1 MTSVPN
7 NIYPDYC
14 HSLSPTIGKWCPLLA
29 TDVHRLRTVGM
40 FSDERALYH
49 LDNHPVK
56 WVRITGVVVAV
67 DEFRGKRVFTVDDS
81 SGMCIECTAI
91 APPPAPTTDAP
102 TLPPHLNQ
110 IASLIHVQTTAKKPA
125 DDKMKKSEEWKNAG
139 KGKDGGKIVP
149 SVQSP
154 AVPWGDVD
162 VGTVVKVKGRVNNY
176 WNTIQLEA
184 IKIEVLRC
192 TDQEVR
198 CWNEVAAFKREI
210 LSGPWVV
217 TKEEEERC
225 RKVREREF
233 RHARKGRVVKDGRT
247 ERKGGENGAG
257 VSAEERRKRKDTEK
271 TEVERREEDA
281 NRRKAKEGERLM
293 AKAKTKTYPSMAV
306 LKAAKGKYDAL
317 GI

>member
-29 TDVHRLRTVGM
+29 TDVHRLKTVGM

-67 DEFRGKRVFTVDDS
+67 DEFKGKRVYTVDDS

-91 APPPAPTTDAP
+91 APPPPPTTDAP

-110 IASLIHVQTTAKKPA
+110 IASLMHVHTTTKKPA
-125 DDKMKKSEEWKNAG
+125 DDKTKGDGKMSG
-139 KGKDGGKIVP
+139 LKGKEGKVVP
-149 SVQSP
+149 SVLSP
-154 AVPWGDVD
+154 AVPWEEVD

-176 WNTIQLEA
+176 WNTIQLEV

-198 CWNEVAAFKREI
+198 CWNEVAAFKREVVNR
-210 LSGPWVV
+210 PWVV
-217 TKEEEERC
+217 SEEEEERC
-225 RKVREREF
+225 RKAREREL
-233 RHARKGRVVKDGRT
+233 RHARKGRV
-247 ERKGGENGAG
+247 ERKGGENSAA
-257 VSAEERRKRKDTEK
+257 AEERRKRK
-271 TEVERREEDA
+271 EVERREEEEEA
-281 NRRKAKEGERLM
+281 KRRKTKEEEKKLKARAKM
-293 AKAKTKTYPSMAV
+293 NSYPSMAV